1 MFTWLCE
8 IAKNTYFSEY
18 QKNKRYKTLYQIK
31 EETEEDVI
39 NKIID
44 SEDNI
49 DLLPLY
55 ADKVCSKETKII
67 VEEHLEKCK
76 KCMEYYNIIKEEN
89 KSIELDEKKELK
101 RFYKKIRNN
110 KIASIIL
117 TIVIMLGLLIVVYF
131 FNKSDFLMKYKD
143 DLLSIS
149 QEKNE
154 EISININSF
163 KYNKCQTILKEN
175 ADGTIDLYIALFQ
188 SLRDKLLLNERFK
201 EFGCI
206 NLGWNNYID
215 ENTDINWIEENKKGK
230 IVLKALNNTQI
241 KNIYYLE
248 NNEEFKTIENSGCE
262 TGECAIEIR
271 KIWNNK

>member
-1 MFTWLCE
+1 MKENCE
-8 IAKNTYFSEY
+8 I
-18 QKNKRYKTLYQIK
+18 IK
-31 EETEEDVI
+31 
-39 NKIID
+39 
-44 SEDNI
+44 

-55 ADKVCSKETKII
+55 ADKVCSKQTKII

-215 ENTDINWIEENKKGK
+215 ENTDINWIEENKRGK
-230 IVLKALNNTQI
+230 IVLKALNNTEI

-248 NNEEFKTIENSGCE
+248 NKEEFKTIKNSGCE
-262 TGECAIEIR
+262 TGECAIKIR